1 MITKLFARG
10 FTYLTLYTT
19 LCQLSAL
26 GMSVPLLWPRVW
38 HVSWHPDSHDRLQQK
53 CSAGPGKL
61 SACKKKT
68 RTRRCLLRCGYET
81 GLVPDPGLRSRQ
93 CEQHRHV
100 FAVLI
105 SSVIKSRS
113 SDGQGILAQGILA
126 QLKRNDIGH
135 AILLK
140 DLANTIGGSAPRQLT
155 SAHQRDPPMATS

>member
-1 MITKLFARG
+1 M
-10 FTYLTLYTT
+10 
-19 LCQLSAL
+19 CQLSAL

-105 SSVIKSRS
+105 SSVIKSKS
-113 SDGQGILAQGILA
+113 SDGQGILA

>member
-1 MITKLFARG
+1 MASHIS
-10 FTYLTLYTT
+10 LYT
-19 LCQLSAL
+19 LPCASFQLWACLFHYCGPGS
-26 GMSVPLLWPRVW
+26 GMSLGTLTATTDYSR
-38 HVSWHPDSHDRLQQK
+38 RK

-68 RTRRCLLRCGYET
+68 RTWCCLLRCGYET
-81 GLVPDPGLRSRQ
+81 GLVPDAGLRSRQ

-126 QLKRNDIGH
+126 QLKRNDVGH

-155 SAHQRDPPMATS
+155 SAYQRDPPMATR